1 MFLVLVAGSI
11 VGRGRTPMFKRAWFI
26 ALVVAA
32 VAGAATARAGYLDE
46 NPDEVFESVYKRLG
60 VTLPLRA
67 ARDPVVW
74 LRLEELKR
82 EPCDQSR
89 IHDLAVALEKSGY
102 RREAAPGLYNF
113 VKACRRPVTAP
124 HPACAIFL

>member
-11 VGRGRTPMFKRAWFI
+11 VGRGRTPMFKRTWFI
-26 ALVVAA
+26 SFLVAA
-32 VAGAATARAGYLDE
+32 VAGAGTARAGYLDE
-46 NPDEVFESVYKRLG
+46 NPDEVFEGVYKKLG

-82 EPCDQSR
+82 VTATQNS
-89 IHDLAVALEKSGY
+89 INHLESTFESSGH
-102 RREAAPGLYNF
+102 RP
-113 VKACRRPVTAP
+113 KACQG
-124 HPACAIFL
+124 